1 MSDAEY
7 ILWRDHNTLIFDDK
21 EVVYNEFEKQ
31 LMERIGKFR
40 LAS

>member
-31 LMERIGKFR
+31 LMERISHAK